1 VLPGDCASWPLR
13 EQWDPGAACFRLV
26 DERIK
31 AAGTTDRKIPLG
43 ASSRRAAGMRQ
54 PENPLRLGHFLPTAA
69 RWVIRLDGHWFL
81 GGTR

>member
-1 VLPGDCASWPLR
+1 
-13 EQWDPGAACFRLV
+13 
-26 DERIK
+26 
-31 AAGTTDRKIPLG
+31 
-43 ASSRRAAGMRQ
+43 MRQ